1 MYLLDT
7 NVISELR
14 KRRGNP
20 GVKQWVAGRSVAD
33 LAISVVTIIEIET
46 GILRKGRSDPD
57 QARILTRWFE
67 GHVLM
72 GFADRILPLDLSAAR
87 RVASL
92 HVPDQAPQHD
102 ALIAGTALARGLTV
116 VTRNTR
122 DFERAGVD
130 CLNPWSERD
139 AGGDTPS

>member
-7 NVISELR
+7 NVVSELR
-14 KRRGNP
+14 KRRGDP
-20 GVKQWVAGRSVAD
+20 GVKQWVAKQSAAD
-33 LAISVVTIIEIET
+33 LAISVVTVIEIET
-46 GILRKGRSDPD
+46 GILRKGRTDPD

-67 GHVLM
+67 NNVLT
-72 GFADRILPLDLSAAR
+72 GFADRILPLDLAAAR

-102 ALIAGTALARGLTV
+102 ALIAGTALARALTV

-122 DFERAGVD
+122 DFERAGVGY
-130 CLNPWSERD
+130 LNPWS
-139 AGGDTPS
+139 GN

>member
-14 KRRGNP
+14 KRHGDP
-20 GVKQWVAGRSVAD
+20 GVKQWVAEQAVAD
-33 LAISVVTIIEIET
+33 LAISVVTAIEIEI
-46 GILRKGRSDPD
+46 GVLRK
-57 QARILTRWFE
+57 ARIDADQGRVLARWFE
-67 GHVLM
+67 RSVLT
-72 GFADRILPLDLSAAR
+72 GFADRILPLDLAAAR

-102 ALIAGTALARGLTV
+102 ALIAGTAMARGLTV

-122 DFERAGVD
+122 DFERAGVEYF
-130 CLNPWSERD
+130 NPWSV
-139 AGGDTPS
+139 S